1 MTNTEFDK
9 YIEPHRNYIRSY
21 IYSKVKKN
29 NSLAEDLTQRT
40 LIKAFIYFK
49 NHTLIKS
56 SCEPLLFK
64 IANHVIIDY
73 YHKDKQLKNSILMS
87 EFETDFDT
95 ENYFQQKDFS
105 DTLVDNYISQ
115 DIINMCL
122 EALKTKNFKLY
133 KVFIDAI
140 DDMKYGDIAE
150 KQSIPENTVKTRVFR
165 ARKFIQDYLS
175 EKNISV
181 NNLTEI

>member
-9 YIEPHRNYIRSY
+9 NIEPHRNYIRSY
-21 IYSKVKKN
+21 INLKVKKN

-40 LIKAFIYFK
+40 FLKAFIYFK

-56 SCEPLLFK
+56 SCESLLFK

-73 YHKDKQLKNSILMS
+73 YRKDKQLKNSTLMS
-87 EFETDFDT
+87 EFDPDFDI
-95 ENYFQQKDFS
+95 ENYYQQKDFS
-105 DTLVDNYISQ
+105 DELVDNYVSQ
-115 DIINMCL
+115 DIIDMCL
-122 EALKTKNFKLY
+122 EQLKTKNFKLY

-140 DDMKYGDIAE
+140 DDMKYCDIAE
-150 KQSIPENTVKTRVFR
+150 KQSIPENTAKTRVFR
-165 ARKFIQDYLS
+165 ARKYIQNYLS